1 MKSLKRIVPGYK
13 ALILTALGLALGTPF
28 HALAQDLP
36 SASWTC
42 GTYSSD
48 DNPGEG
54 SVITFTYDNTV
65 GNPAGVF
72 TDVESA
78 TLVFSTQGFTCDTNG
93 NVTGLETIVSPSA
106 GAQSA
111 VAWSGIDTLGTS
123 LREGEG
129 PSATAFYYARISPD
143 AGAPAGATVPLII
156 HVFGFAECSTS
167 DHVVDWDSYASAY
180 SSVSCGESVTGA
192 ANATYDQPYAEYD
205 QSQTINVL
213 AGQIIS
219 CYVSVQAVALCSVGD
234 PAESSGSAQAY
245 ADPGIEIDPSYEFKD
260 LFFVEYSQDSL
271 FTPTNPVSLALQNV
285 SNGCA
290 TIQLTAPTNHVYEL
304 QASSGGL
311 STNWQAVA
319 LATNVTGTVM
329 FTNCQT
335 GVDAQQFYRA
345 RVVSIAQ

>member
-78 TLVFSTQGFTCDTNG
+78 TLVFSTQGFTYDTNG

-111 VAWSGIDTLGTS
+111 VAWSGIDTPGTS

-192 ANATYDQPYAEYD
+192 ANATYDQPYAEYRPNLKPSTFWPAKSSPAMFPCKLSLFARGGSRRILGERPGLRRPGHRD
-205 QSQTINVL
+205 QSVL
-213 AGQIIS
+213 R
-219 CYVSVQAVALCSVGD
+219 VQGPL
-234 PAESSGSAQAY
+234 
-245 ADPGIEIDPSYEFKD
+245 
-260 LFFVEYSQDSL
+260 FVEYSQDSL

-290 TIQLTAPTNHVYEL
+290 TIQLTTPTNHVYEL